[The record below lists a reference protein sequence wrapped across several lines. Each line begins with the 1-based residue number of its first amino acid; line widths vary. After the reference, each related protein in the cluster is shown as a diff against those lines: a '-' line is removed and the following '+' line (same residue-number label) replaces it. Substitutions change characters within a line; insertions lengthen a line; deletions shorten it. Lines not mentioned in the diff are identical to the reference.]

1 MADELSIWDDD
12 LEGVTERRAVLPGPV
27 AVLNDFVG
35 VESTRG
41 RDRDRLQHGV
51 VAIAPSISTC
61 SNSETKLGTP
71 TESIVSPQRY
81 SSILW
86 TKKKS
91 LLTIPWQTRKIHD
104 PVL

>member
-51 VAIAPSISTC
+51 VAIAPLNLNMFKLRNQTWNSDRVNSQSTM
-61 SNSETKLGTP
+61 LF
-71 TESIVSPQRY
+71 
-81 SSILW
+81 
-86 TKKKS
+86 
-91 LLTIPWQTRKIHD
+91 
-104 PVL
+104 

>member
-51 VAIAPSISTC
+51 VAIAP
-61 SNSETKLGTP
+61 
-71 TESIVSPQRY
+71 
-81 SSILW
+81 
-86 TKKKS
+86 
-91 LLTIPWQTRKIHD
+91 
-104 PVL
+104 